1 MGMDR
6 EPTAARAGATR
17 RAVVCGAVA
26 VPVGAAVSF
35 WGPVV
40 ASVAPSGMDPVV
52 VAYQRL
58 RRVEALLYGC
68 SGTSAEREAA
78 GRSIPGLERTIVA
91 TPATSP
97 AGIAAKLKELVHHM
111 GWFAEP
117 HHYETRLCRSALD
130 DLERMGGRA

>member
-6 EPTAARAGATR
+6 EPAAAGAGATR

-35 WGPVV
+35 WGPVAV
-40 ASVAPSGMDPVV
+40 SVGASGTDPVV
-52 VAYQRL
+52 VAYRGL

-68 SGTSAEREAA
+68 SGTRGEREAA
-78 GRSIPGLERTIVA
+78 GRSIPGLKQAIIA

-97 AGIAAKLKELVHHM
+97 AGIAAKLKELTHHM
-111 GWFAEP
+111 GWFADP
-117 HHYETRLCRSALD
+117 HCYETRLCRSALD
-130 DLERMGGRA
+130 DLDRMGDRA